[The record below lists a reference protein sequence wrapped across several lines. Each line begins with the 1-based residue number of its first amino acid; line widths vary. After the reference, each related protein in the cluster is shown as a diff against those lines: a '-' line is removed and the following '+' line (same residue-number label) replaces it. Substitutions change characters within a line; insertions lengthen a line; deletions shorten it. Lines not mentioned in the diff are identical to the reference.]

1 MAPQQN
7 AIQRAAS
14 REKLGAIFCGDYF
27 FDQVVH
33 LRIAHTDQFRLPF
46 WLALAAQQKS
56 RSSLPGERLCAKTC
70 INHIEIGIVVSFD
83 TARCPLRDNS
93 P

>member
-1 MAPQQN
+1 
-7 AIQRAAS
+7 
-14 REKLGAIFCGDYF
+14 
-27 FDQVVH
+27 
-33 LRIAHTDQFRLPF
+33 
-46 WLALAAQQKS
+46 LALAAQQKS